1 MNSYMNACRDLQNS
15 PAVMWFTQSILVSLL
30 IWLVHYVSGF
40 LTVGSMVMVD
50 LKVLG
55 LTGKRRS
62 LTEIA
67 DFYSPWMWTGIISLT
82 VTGLLMLAGD
92 AVLFC
97 DNGWFA
103 LVLGVT
109 ALAAVTGVIIRRKA
123 SDWDRPEGTPFSA
136 KFVALISL
144 VLWLGT
150 ILSSVEVPSRSNVP

>member
-1 MNSYMNACRDLQNS
+1 MNSYMSACRDLQNS
-15 PAVMWFTQSILVSLL
+15 PTVMWFTQSILVSLL
-30 IWLVHYVSGF
+30 IWLVHYLSGF

-50 LKVLG
+50 LKILG
-55 LTGKRRS
+55 LTGKRSS

-67 DFYSPWMWTGIISLT
+67 DFYGPWMWTGIISLT
-82 VTGLLMLAGD
+82 LTGLLMLAGD

-109 ALAAVTGVIIRRKA
+109 ALAAVTGVIIRKKA
-123 SDWDRPEGTPFSA
+123 PQWDQPNGSPTGA
-136 KFVALISL
+136 KLFAFVSL
-144 VLWLGT
+144 LLWLGT